1 MRRTWLYLVAI
12 FLIAAAV
19 IASVI
24 AVKNFMEHK
33 DIPVQTSQTAITK
46 PVKACRIF
54 TLPDAKKLLGESAK
68 GGTNPVYTSSADLD
82 VSTCS
87 YSQGQG
93 TSAAVSSLRSAT
105 LLVREPKSA
114 SGSSSN
120 RNQFGPLK
128 PQDSQDVAGYGD
140 SAYWDT
146 EHGQLNILKN
156 DKWYILS
163 FGPVTPANRTLDQT
177 RQLADLLI
185 IRM

>member
-1 MRRTWLYLVAI
+1 MRRTWLYLVAVI
-12 FLIAAAV
+12 LIAAAAIV
-19 IASVI
+19 AVI
-24 AVKNFMEHK
+24 AVRNFMEHK
-33 DIPVQTSQTAITK
+33 DIPAQSSKTLITK
-46 PVKACRIF
+46 PAKACRIF

-68 GGTNPVYTSSADLD
+68 GGTNPAYTSSADLD

-105 LLVREPKSA
+105 LLLREPKSA

-120 RNQFGPLK
+120 RNQFGPLR
-128 PQDSQDVAGYGD
+128 PQNSQDVSGYGD

-146 EHGQLNILKN
+146 QHGQLNILKN

-163 FGPVTPANRTLDQT
+163 FGPVTPANRTLEHT